1 MREKSHIKL
10 VICTGKK
17 VYRHPL
23 KSTYKE
29 TEILE
34 DINKGMEWVLRD
46 YEIFLKKTKYPLPP
60 RYDIM

>member
-46 YEIFLKKTKYPLPP
+46 YEIF
-60 RYDIM
+60 